1 MQNAIVIKGRLV
13 GPRSVEL
20 DEPIGGG
27 AQDVEVIV
35 RVSPDGVSSRTE
47 RVFDFL
53 RRLPA
58 GTRGREDIDHQIR
71 EEREAWGKE
80 A

>member
-13 GPRSVEL
+13 GPQSVEL
-20 DEPIGGG
+20 DEP
-27 AQDVEVIV
+27 
-35 RVSPDGVSSRTE
+35 
-47 RVFDFL
+47 VFDFL